1 MLDHFLCDFEIG
13 DHAVAQGPDRLDIAG
28 RSTEHLLGL
37 LTHGQ
42 HLLLTLQ
49 VRDGDDRW
57 LIQHD
62 ALSFYVDQSVR
73 RAEVDGHVGG
83 K

>member
-1 MLDHFLCDFEIG
+1 MLDHILRDLEIG
-13 DHAVAQGPDRLDIAG
+13 DHAVAQRPDGFDIAG
-28 RSTEHLLGL
+28 RATEHLLGFL
-37 LTHGQ
+37 AHGQ
-42 HLLLTLQ
+42 HLLLALP

-62 ALSFYVDQSVR
+62 ALSFYVDERVR